1 MYLFG
6 YFLFI
11 YSGGYSGIFIELRK
25 LMELFFRSKYNL
37 VPVRYWD
44 SALYT
49 GVPSRTRFPRGFLWD
64 EGFHNLLI
72 SKWNKKLSAEILA
85 HWLDL
90 MNIEGWIFIKNI
102 FRNLFHRER
111 ILIWIFFL
119 PILGW
124 IPREQFLGKES
135 RVDSVDE
142 KFVVQR
148 NEIANPPTL
157 LLTLHSMV

>member
-1 MYLFG
+1 M
-6 YFLFI
+6 
-11 YSGGYSGIFIELRK
+11 
-25 LMELFFRSKYNL
+25 
-37 VPVRYWD
+37 
-44 SALYT
+44 
-49 GVPSRTRFPRGFLWD
+49 
-64 EGFHNLLI
+64 LI

-90 MNIEGWIFIKNI
+90 MNIEGWIFIK
-102 FRNLFHRER
+102 
-111 ILIWIFFL
+111 LIPQRKNPDMDFFL
-119 PILGW
+119 PKINFTGKIFLFLGW

>member
-6 YFLFI
+6 YLFI
-11 YSGGYSGIFIELRK
+11 INSGGYSGIFIELRK

-90 MNIEGWIFIKNI
+90 MNIEGWIFIKLIPQRKNPDMD
-102 FRNLFHRER
+102 FSSLKS
-111 ILIWIFFL
+111 ILRGKFF
-119 PILGW
+119 
-124 IPREQFLGKES
+124 F
-135 RVDSVDE
+135 
-142 KFVVQR
+142 F
-148 NEIANPPTL
+148 
-157 LLTLHSMV
+157 

>member
-1 MYLFG
+1 M
-6 YFLFI
+6 
-11 YSGGYSGIFIELRK
+11 
-25 LMELFFRSKYNL
+25 
-37 VPVRYWD
+37 
-44 SALYT
+44 
-49 GVPSRTRFPRGFLWD
+49 
-64 EGFHNLLI
+64 LI
-72 SKWNKKLSAEILA
+72 SKWNKKLSADILA

-90 MNIEGWIFIKNI
+90 MNIE
-102 FRNLFHRER
+102 
-111 ILIWIFFL
+111 
-119 PILGW
+119 GW